1 MKFIVFNKQPLMNY
15 YSIDGGN
22 LMNDQQLTGIL
33 ESLLFVSGSDG
44 LSIRQVRTILEI
56 DEDQAVTLL
65 KKLQADYQDD
75 GRGIQLIEAEATY
88 YLTTKKDHADYL
100 QSLVTS
106 NKKNKL
112 SQASL
117 ETLAIIAYNQPL
129 TRLEIEEVRGV
140 KSDRSVQTLLSRGLI
155 EEAGKKDTIG
165 RPHLYKTTLEF
176 LTYFGL
182 KSIEELPPLTDQ
194 LDDLDFNDELD
205 LFFNDAESDSAE

>member
-1 MKFIVFNKQPLMNY
+1 MNE
-15 YSIDGGN
+15 
-22 LMNDQQLTGIL
+22 QQLTGII

-44 LSIRQVRTILEI
+44 LSVRQVKTILEI
-56 DEDQAVTLL
+56 DEDKAVSML
-65 KKLQADYQDD
+65 KKLQTAYQDES
-75 GRGIQLIEAEATY
+75 RGIQLIEAENAY

-100 QSLVTS
+100 QSLVAS
-106 NKKNKL
+106 NKHNKL

-117 ETLAIIAYNQPL
+117 ETLAIIAYNQPI

-140 KSDRSVQTLLSRGLI
+140 KSDRPIQTLLSRGLI
-155 EEAGKKDTIG
+155 EEAGKKETIG
-165 RPHLYKTTLEF
+165 RPHLYKTTLDF

-205 LFFNDAESDSAE
+205 LFFTDPGSDSNE